1 MIELTVHGF
10 SVGDVEDPEIYA
22 AGPIIDWQN
31 TEVGKWVM
39 ENAVEKPVYYQHMDY
54 NNYGYKYVIKARF
67 SDEDAMIFRL
77 KWGYDAN
84 GTLQFK

>member
-39 ENAVEKPVYYQHMDY
+39 ENAVEKPVYYQHIDY
-54 NNYGYKYVIKARF
+54 NTYGYKYIIKARF

>member
-10 SVGDVEDPEIYA
+10 RVGDVEDPEIYA
-22 AGPIIDWQN
+22 AEPILIWQN
-31 TEVGKWVM
+31 TEVGQWVM
-39 ENAVEKPVYYQHMDY
+39 EHAVSKPTYYQHIDHVT
-54 NNYGYKYVIKARF
+54 YGYKYIIKATF
-67 SDEDAMIFRL
+67 TDEDAMIFRL